1 MIDRRK
7 VLLLIKKNEYHKI
20 LKFVSKAKFTFRDVY
35 NENNKGLVC
44 KCNNKHKSALCVNLK
59 PNDSFIAV

>member
-1 MIDRRK
+1 M
-7 VLLLIKKNEYHKI
+7 
-20 LKFVSKAKFTFRDVY
+20 KFVSKAKFTFRDVY